1 MAGDQGKP
9 TNEPHAHP
17 HAHPHHHAHIKTAD
31 EGAPKGQM
39 LIVGLVIALLG
50 GGGLWYLNRAGEDNK
65 LNSLFTSQDARKI
78 STNNGQRGDVTLSD
92 GSTLTVGPAT
102 RLTII
107 PEYNTL
113 YRGVKVEG
121 TAGFDVK
128 AVANTPLEIRA
139 GGAVIVL
146 DEGTFVVRSY
156 PDEGDVTFKLTAG
169 AAQVRAK
176 DLRRDITAPATL
188 YIGKDSSVADI
199 DDATAN
205 LAVSWMTDTV
215 HFRDMSIR
223 NLLPLLE
230 KYYALKIDL
239 TDEALLNRTI
249 TMEAS
254 LESKQKVIDALE
266 KAAFVKF
273 AYVGASST
281 PTLRDDPAAAAR
293 AARMK

>member
-17 HAHPHHHAHIKTAD
+17 HHHAHIKTTD

-39 LIVGLVIALLG
+39 VIVGLIIAVLG

-65 LNSLFTSQDARKI
+65 LNTLFASQDARKI
-78 STNNGQRGDVTLSD
+78 STNSGQRGDITLSD
-92 GSTLTVGPAT
+92 GSKLSVGPAT

-139 GGAVIVL
+139 GGAAIVL
-146 DEGTFVVRSY
+146 DEGTFIVRSY

-169 AAQVRAK
+169 SAQVRAK

-188 YIGKDSSVADI
+188 YIGKDSAVSDI
-199 DDATAN
+199 DETTAN

-215 HFRDMSIR
+215 HFRDMPIR
-223 NLLPLLE
+223 DLLPLLE

-239 TDEALLNRTI
+239 TDDALLSRPVTLS
-249 TMEAS
+249 AS

-273 AYVGASST
+273 TYSGST
-281 PTLRDDPAAAAR
+281 PTLQDDPAAAAR
-293 AARMK
+293 AARMKK